1 MPDEPTRCC
10 AIERWCKAPARWDAK
25 FGRARAVLAP
35 AESPVPRHISQDLVP
50 ADIRPK
56 TLLLPARI
64 IVGRQGGEHA
74 VDAHPRRYGDAA
86 KGSPAACLRLRAR
99 PTATASP
106 SSSSLRGRR
115 AEAAA
120 RHQPLLRRRIEP

>member
-74 VDAHPRRYGDAA
+74 VDAHPKQGVF
-86 KGSPAACLRLRAR
+86 RANDLAR
-99 PTATASP
+99 QPIFELLH
-106 SSSSLRGRR
+106 LRGRR
-115 AEAAA
+115 LTLF
-120 RHQPLLRRRIEP
+120 RGSG